1 MAPEQ
6 VAARLV
12 CPVRDCHL
20 ALERKDRRLVC
31 VRAHS
36 FDIARSGYVN
46 LLQPQDRRSRN
57 PGDPAEVVAAR
68 RALHD
73 QGINEPIVRAIAE
86 ATSPSSSDVLLE
98 AGCGDGY
105 YLGSLQNQS
114 GCSAHGVDIST
125 AAIDAAAKRYKT
137 SEWIVANADRFI
149 PYADASFTIVLSI
162 AARMNPPEFQRILK
176 PDGMLLVAVPAPDDL
191 IELRGKGREDR
202 IERTTNEFSKHFEFL
217 AHRRITTHADLDAA
231 AVANVLLSIYR
242 PMRQE
247 PAPAMRV
254 TFSLDLLTF
263 RPSTPR
269 PS

>member
-1 MAPEQ
+1 MALAPVKAQ
-6 VAARLV
+6 LV

-20 ALERKDRRLVC
+20 ALEREDRRLVC
-31 VRAHS
+31 PRTHS

-46 LLQPQDRRSRN
+46 LLQPQDRRSKN

-73 QGINEPIVRAIAE
+73 RKINEPILNAIAE
-86 ATSPSSSDVLLE
+86 AISPSSNDAILE

-105 YLGSLQNQS
+105 YLSSLANQF

-125 AAIDAAAKRYKT
+125 PAIDAAAKRYKN

-149 PYADASFTIVLSI
+149 PYADASFTTVLSI
-162 AARMNPPEFQRILK
+162 AARMNAPEFRRVMK
-176 PDGMLLVAVPAPDDL
+176 NDGRLLVAVPAPDDL
-191 IELRGKGREDR
+191 IELRGKGRADR
-202 IERTTNEFSKHFEFL
+202 VERTIAEFSQDFEHV
-217 AHRRITTHADLDAA
+217 AHRRVTTQADLDAA
-231 AVANVLLSIYR
+231 AVENVLLSIYR
-242 PMRQE
+242 PMRNE
-247 PAPAMRV
+247 PATAMRV